1 MAVVSTHR
9 LGDAYDPRDKLF
21 CILQPWSIYTGCIS
35 LINRFVRV
43 IIFALLILKLK
54 SVDPAGGSK
63 NLAIIVLA
71 PVEPDVVIDDND
83 RFVDAVM
90 EDCFPI
96 MKN

>member
-1 MAVVSTHR
+1 M
-9 LGDAYDPRDKLF
+9 
-21 CILQPWSIYTGCIS
+21 
-35 LINRFVRV
+35 RV
-43 IIFALLILKLK
+43 ILFALLTLKLK

-71 PVEPDVVIDDND
+71 AVEPDVVIDDND

-96 MKN
+96 